1 MRVLIVGGV
10 AGGMGA
16 ATRLR
21 RLNETAE
28 IIVFERGPEV
38 SFANCGLPYHISG
51 LIPEREQLILQTP
64 ESIGNRFGVEV
75 RVNHEVTAIDKD
87 ARTIEVLN
95 RNTGATSVEHY
106 DSLVLS
112 PGASPITLPI
122 EGIDRALSLRDLV
135 DLDTIMA
142 SLEPGVA
149 SIAILGG
156 GFIGVEL
163 AENFVH
169 RGLQVSLIEATDQVM
184 APLDFEMARPVAQV
198 MRANGVDLRLGVSA
212 LAVREKEIELSDGS
226 VIPADLVISAVGV
239 RPDSSLAAK
248 AGLTIG
254 ERGGIVVDDQ
264 LRTSDPHI
272 YALGDATEKIDA
284 IDHSGVLV
292 PLAQTANRHGR
303 LVADVIMG
311 RKTIALPVF
320 GSGIVSVFGLTIAT
334 TGWNE
339 KRLRAAGRHYQ
350 AIHTHPDSHAGYYP
364 GAQAMS
370 LKFLFDPD
378 TDQILGAQGVGG
390 EGVDKRIDV
399 IATAM
404 RGGLGATDLMDLE
417 LCYAPQFSSAKDP
430 VNMLG
435 MVADNLRTNM
445 ITTIQW
451 HEVVPAVQSGTPLID
466 VRPKVEFDTGSIPGA
481 IHISVDDIRN
491 RVDELPEGDLILCDA
506 TGAKAIVA
514 ARMLQQRGH
523 HVAVLDGGLNT
534 LLAALG

>member
-169 RGLQVSLIEATDQVM
+169 RGLQVSLVEATDQVM

-311 RKTIALPVF
+311 RKTKALPVF

-364 GAQAMS
+364 GAQAMA

>member
-311 RKTIALPVF
+311 RKTKALPVF

-364 GAQAMS
+364 GAQAMA

>member
-311 RKTIALPVF
+311 RKTKALPVF

-364 GAQAMS
+364 GAQAMA

-523 HVAVLDGGLNT
+523 NVAVLDGGLNT

>member
-311 RKTIALPVF
+311 RKTKALPVY